1 MIRQG
6 TRARFCSTDGPHP
19 AMFGD
24 DGAPRVQRGVN
35 TKDSVGRT
43 ALHHAAHRG
52 LVAVAFAILSSKR
65 IFAFFFLD
73 ILLKLNPVL
82 KGQLFGSL
90 TPRHATTKCVNDE
103 TDNRFPCIAMCMLLI
118 GGWVDDGHALC

>member
-1 MIRQG
+1 MDGSALQELDLQAIRQVRHYWLRQASRSWQL
-6 TRARFCSTDGPHP
+6 TVCLRH
-19 AMFGD
+19 
-24 DGAPRVQRGVN
+24 
-35 TKDSVGRT
+35 
-43 ALHHAAHRG
+43 
-52 LVAVAFAILSSKR
+52 
-65 IFAFFFLD
+65 FFLD

>member
-1 MIRQG
+1 MRHEISNSNAG
-6 TRARFCSTDGPHP
+6 FLT
-19 AMFGD
+19 
-24 DGAPRVQRGVN
+24 PRVQRGVN

>member
-1 MIRQG
+1 MRHEISNSNAG
-6 TRARFCSTDGPHP
+6 FLT
-19 AMFGD
+19 
-24 DGAPRVQRGVN
+24 PRVQRGVN

-82 KGQLFGSL
+82 KGQLFGGFRRGSSGPYDMGD
-90 TPRHATTKCVNDE
+90 PRHATTKCVNDE